1 MYYTNG
7 HFRKYSNIFWYTHS
21 QSNHNFFVTRKPPIY
36 SRRKTYSV
44 SSKQRTTS
52 CGFAS
57 KHAEQSGSSAVG
69 RTLIR
74 ST

>member
-1 MYYTNG
+1 MVT
-7 HFRKYSNIFWYTHS
+7 FENIRVYFGTRTR
-21 QSNHNFFVTRKPPIY
+21 NLITIFFVTRKPPIY